1 MSINSEKLLIKN
13 KISDNIYSISEDETN
28 QILFSEIKNLLDKED
43 YSDYFFDYSFS

>member
-1 MSINSEKLLIKN
+1 MSVNPEKTLIKS

-43 YSDYFFDYSFS
+43 YSDYFFDHSFA